1 MEDNLF
7 LIISAGIFP
16 FIVNLLL
23 TPFLLKMAHHFKWY
37 DTVDDRKVHSG
48 NIPRLGGIGIFLTS
62 VFIIV
67 LFLLVLEY
75 EKFLELVLRKQ
86 YFSIVLGCIVIHFV
100 GLLDDFKNL
109 RPYYKLY
116 GQIVAAAIFIFA
128 GNYFRELY
136 IPFIDSAVDL
146 GWTGPV
152 ITFIWIIGVTN
163 AINLIDGIDG
173 LSGSLSAI
181 AALFFGLAAF
191 SIENYNAAFI
201 SMAIFGALLS
211 FLLFNLPPAKI
222 FMGDSGSLFIGF
234 VLSTLPILTF
244 KDVNVSFALPYG
256 ITLLIIPILDT
267 FAAII
272 RRTRRGLPFHA
283 PDRQHIHHKLMTFGL
298 SNHAI
303 LILLTAISAFLSYF
317 AFFWVRFQNNAAA
330 IILMLLWI
338 LSIVFFIVLHA
349 LNRRHQKRM
358 NKENKDQTKT
368 TTR

>member
-1 MEDNLF
+1 MEDHLF
-7 LIISAGIFP
+7 VIISAGIFP

-23 TPFLLKMAHHFKWY
+23 IPVLLKMAHHFKWY
-37 DTVDDRKVHSG
+37 DTIDERKVHSG
-48 NIPRLGGIGIFLTS
+48 NIPRLGGVGIFLTS
-62 VFIIV
+62 VVIIV
-67 LFLLVLEY
+67 VFLLILEY
-75 EKFLELVLRKQ
+75 EKFFELVFRKQ
-86 YFSIVLGCIVIHFV
+86 YFSIVLGCIIIHFV
-100 GLLDDFKNL
+100 GLLDDFKDL
-109 RPYYKLY
+109 KPHYKLY
-116 GQIVAAAIFIFA
+116 GEIAAACIFIFA
-128 GNYFRELY
+128 GNYFRQLY
-136 IPFIDSAVDL
+136 IPFTESAVNL

-201 SMAIFGALLS
+201 SMAIFGALVS

-244 KDVNVSFALPYG
+244 KDVNVSYALPYG
-256 ITLLIIPILDT
+256 VTLLIIPILDT

-272 RRTRRGLPFHA
+272 RRTRKKLPFHA
-283 PDRQHIHHKLMTFGL
+283 PDKQHIHHKLLTFGL

-317 AFFWVRFQNNAAA
+317 AFFWVRFKNNAAA
-330 IILMLLWI
+330 SILIVLWI
-338 LSIVFFIVLHA
+338 LSIAFFVVLHA
-349 LNRRHQKRM
+349 LNKKHQR
-358 NKENKDQTKT
+358 DQKKQSE
-368 TTR
+368 

>member
-1 MEDNLF
+1 MEDYLF
-7 LIISAGIFP
+7 IIISAGIFP

-23 TPFLLKMAHHFKWY
+23 TPVLLRMAHRYKWY
-37 DTVDDRKVHSG
+37 DTVDARKVHQG
-48 NIPRLGGIGIFLTS
+48 NIPRLGGVGIFLTS

-75 EKFLELVLRKQ
+75 EKFFELVFRKQ
-86 YFSIVLGCIVIHFV
+86 YLSIVIACMVIHVV
-100 GLLDDFKNL
+100 GLLDDFFDLK
-109 RPYYKLY
+109 PQYKLY
-116 GQIVAAAIFIFA
+116 GQIIAASIFIFA
-128 GNYFRELY
+128 GNSFREIY
-136 IPFIDSAVDL
+136 IPFTESNFEL
-146 GWTGPV
+146 SWFGPI

-244 KDVNVSFALPYG
+244 KDVNTSFALPYG

-272 RRTRRGLPFHA
+272 RRTRKRMPFHVA
-283 PDRQHIHHKLMTFGL
+283 DKQHIHHKLLTFGL

-317 AFFWVRFQNNAAA
+317 AFFWVRFQNNVAAS
-330 IILMLLWI
+330 ILIVLWV
-338 LSIVFFIVLHA
+338 LSIVFFLVLHTI
-349 LNRRHQKRM
+349 NRRHEKAQKNPADM
-358 NKENKDQTKT
+358 
-368 TTR
+368 